1 VDVGDWFNHRIL
13 DTGRLPLFCFFI
25 AFLVTFLFIRVSV
38 RLIRAEVKWWPG
50 NVTPGGLHIHHAV
63 FGVVLMVV
71 GGLAGL
77 AVPNK
82 PLPLPTTFAVVFG
95 IGTALVL
102 DEFALILHLDDVYW
116 SSEGRLSVDAI
127 FVAVGITGMLLLGV
141 TPSVVSD
148 VKGSTGANS
157 NAGAVVSASVG
168 VAFDFALVAITL
180 LKGKVWTGLFG
191 IFLPILSFVG
201 AIRLARPA
209 SPWARR
215 FYKSRPHKAEK
226 SRHREI
232 RTRRA
237 VVKVKNRVQ
246 DLLAG
251 GPSVSNSG
259 AADHL
264 QVPEASTS
272 EAPAAD
278 QPGFSGG
285 S

>member
-1 VDVGDWFNHRIL
+1 MGDWFNHRIL

-38 RLIRAEVKWWPG
+38 RLIRAEVRWWPG

-82 PLPLPTTFAVVFG
+82 PLPLPTTFAVIFG

-141 TPSVVSD
+141 TPSVVTD
-148 VKGSTGANS
+148 VKGARGLAATQERWPRR
-157 NAGAVVSASVG
+157 ASVS
-168 VAFDFALVAITL
+168 
-180 LKGKVWTGLFG
+180 
-191 IFLPILSFVG
+191 LS
-201 AIRLARPA
+201 ISHS
-209 SPWARR
+209 SP
-215 FYKSRPHKAEK
+215 SL
-226 SRHREI
+226 S
-232 RTRRA
+232 
-237 VVKVKNRVQ
+237 
-246 DLLAG
+246 
-251 GPSVSNSG
+251 
-259 AADHL
+259 
-264 QVPEASTS
+264 
-272 EAPAAD
+272 
-278 QPGFSGG
+278 
-285 S
+285 

>member
-1 VDVGDWFNHRIL
+1 M
-13 DTGRLPLFCFFI
+13 
-25 AFLVTFLFIRVSV
+25 A
-38 RLIRAEVKWWPG
+38 
-50 NVTPGGLHIHHAV
+50 
-63 FGVVLMVV
+63 
-71 GGLAGL
+71 
-77 AVPNK
+77 
-82 PLPLPTTFAVVFG
+82 
-95 IGTALVL
+95 
-102 DEFALILHLDDVYW
+102 
-116 SSEGRLSVDAI
+116 
-127 FVAVGITGMLLLGV
+127 
-141 TPSVVSD
+141 
-148 VKGSTGANS
+148 
-157 NAGAVVSASVG
+157 SASVG

-191 IFLPILSFVG
+191 IFLPILSFFG

-215 FYKSRPHKAEK
+215 FYKSRPRKAEK

-251 GPSVSNSG
+251 GPSVSDSM
-259 AADHL
+259 ATDHV
-264 QVPEASTS
+264 QVPEAAAS
-272 EAPAAD
+272 EGSSAD